1 MVRGLGRQR
10 PQRLLRIWVISDTT
24 LFENYKL
31 SSNCLK
37 QALWLKEC
45 FPDYLLLN
53 VLTSCRKSVTSS
65 QRGAPVWYVKQPS

>member
-1 MVRGLGRQR
+1 MARRLGRQR
-10 PQRLLRIWVISDTT
+10 PQRLLRIWVSMVISDTT
-24 LFENYKL
+24 LIENYNL

-53 VLTSCRKSVTSS
+53 VLPVGS
-65 QRGAPVWYVKQPS
+65 QSQAVRERLLCGM